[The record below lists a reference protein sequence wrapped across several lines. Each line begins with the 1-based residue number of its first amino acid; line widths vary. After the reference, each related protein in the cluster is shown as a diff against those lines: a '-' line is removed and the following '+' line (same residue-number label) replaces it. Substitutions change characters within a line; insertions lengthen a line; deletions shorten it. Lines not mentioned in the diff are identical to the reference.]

1 MWIKVCGMTTPEAV
15 RAALDANV
23 DAIGFVFAESK
34 RRVTPERAVELAKPA
49 RGRVRC
55 IAVTKHPT
63 QAEVD
68 AILNVFQPDVFQTDW
83 QDLQTLKLP
92 SELSVLPV
100 LRTGGG
106 EPQPLPARV
115 LFEGP
120 TSGTGVPTDWNAAH
134 AMARR
139 TQVILAGG
147 LSPANVAAA
156 IAEVRPFGVDVS
168 SGVESSPG
176 LKSPEKIASFVNAA
190 RAAAASAAATSASS
204 RSHLAPPH
212 AKETL
217 S

>member
-1 MWIKVCGMTTPEAV
+1 MWIKVCGMTTPEAI
-15 RAALDANV
+15 RAALDAQV

-34 RRVTPERAVELAKPA
+34 RRVTPARAAELVQPA

-63 QAEVD
+63 QSDVD
-68 AILNVFQPDVFQTDW
+68 EILRVFEPDVFQTDW
-83 QDLQTLKLP
+83 QDLQTLHLP
-92 SELSVLPV
+92 RELSVLPV

-106 EPQPLPARV
+106 EPAALPTRI

-120 TSGTGVPTDWNAAH
+120 VSGTGVPTDWPSAR

-139 TQVILAGG
+139 TEVILAGG

-176 LKSPEKIASFVNAA
+176 LKSPEKIASFVSAA
-190 RAAAASAAATSASS
+190 RAAAAAVASTPS
-204 RSHLAPPH
+204 RSESAPPR
-212 AKETL
+212 AKENL